1 MSAPQYRDSL
11 ATTADSNTRTLCTAW
26 QDLRRMHLPDFEEM
40 RTRMVSSQLANRGIR
55 DQRVIDAMAKVPREL
70 FVPESYRDL
79 AYADRPLPIA
89 AEQTISQP
97 HVVAYM
103 IEALAI
109 EKQAKVLEVGAGSGY
124 AAAVLSKL
132 AGEVFAIER
141 IDELAQHAASN
152 LQAGGYMT
160 VHVKHGDGTLGWPEH
175 APYDAILVSAAASTV
190 PEALKM
196 QLKTGGKMVVPVG
209 SRISI
214 QQLIR
219 ITRLDETGFAEEELA
234 AVRFVPL
241 ISDEK

>member
-1 MSAPQYRDSL
+1 
-11 ATTADSNTRTLCTAW
+11 
-26 QDLRRMHLPDFEEM
+26 MHLPDFEEM

>member
-1 MSAPQYRDSL
+1 ML
-11 ATTADSNTRTLCTAW
+11 
-26 QDLRRMHLPDFEEM
+26 LPDFDKM
-40 RTRMVSSQLANRGIR
+40 RAQMVSSHLANRGIR
-55 DQRVIDAMAKVPREL
+55 DQRVIDAMGNVPREL

-109 EKQAKVLEVGAGSGY
+109 EKPARVLEIGAGSGY
-124 AAAVLSKL
+124 AAAVLSEL
-132 AGEVFAIER
+132 AGEVFAVER
-141 IDELAQHAASN
+141 IDELAKHAASN
-152 LQAGGYMT
+152 LQAGGFEN
-160 VHVKHGDGTLGWPEH
+160 VHIKHGDGTSGWPEH
-175 APYDAILVSAAASTV
+175 APYDAILVSAAAPVV

-196 QLKTGGKMVVPVG
+196 QLKTGGRMVVPVG
-209 SRISI
+209 NRISI